1 MAHVAPEA
9 RTITQPKAMI
19 AFASFVG
26 LLCGMILAA
35 GYLLP
40 AELSQQLMKMMLAVW
55 PMLFMADQATSRHF
69 SQSFLSLYFWPG
81 LRAGLIF
88 TGLLVL
94 LNTLGFDTYP
104 GKDDSAFAL
113 VASLFGVAFM
123 AATSSALVRIF
134 IWSGFEMVGTH
145 LSAKRS

>member
-1 MAHVAPEA
+1 MAHAAPEA

-19 AFASFVG
+19 AYATFVG

-40 AELSQQLMKMMLAVW
+40 AELSKQLMKMMLAVW
-55 PMLFMADQATSRHF
+55 PLLFMADQATARHF
-69 SQSFLSLYFWPG
+69 SQSFLRLYLLPG
-81 LRAGLIF
+81 IRAGFLF

-94 LNTLGFDTYP
+94 LNSLGFDTYP
-104 GKDDSAFAL
+104 GKDDSAFEL
-113 VASLFGVAFM
+113 VASLFAVAFM
-123 AATSSALVRIF
+123 GATSSAIVRIF
-134 IWSGFEMVGTH
+134 IWSGFEMIGTH

>member
-1 MAHVAPEA
+1 MSQAASETRA
-9 RTITQPKAMI
+9 ITQPRAMV
-19 AFASFVG
+19 AYASFVG
-26 LLCGMILAA
+26 LFCGMILAA

-55 PMLFMADQATSRHF
+55 PMLFMSDQATSRHF
-69 SQSFLSLYFWPG
+69 SQSFLGLYFWPG

-94 LNTLGFDTYP
+94 LNSLGFDTYP
-104 GKDDSAFAL
+104 AKDDSAFQL
-113 VASLFGVAFM
+113 VASLIGVAVM